1 MQAREDLRWDD
12 VRLFLVLFRGRS
24 LNRAAA
30 ELGVDASTVSRRLSA
45 FEELIDTPLFDRT
58 REGMLPT
65 TAAEEL
71 VPAAEAAES
80 NIREVAKSMLS
91 FEREV
96 EGSVRIT
103 APPGFVELFLAP
115 QLGKL
120 LALHPRLRVEVDTS
134 QQLLDLT
141 RREADIALRT
151 IKPSSG
157 DLVITHFAS
166 SEYRLVATPGYA
178 AELGTLKRW
187 SDARFIA
194 WGKEL
199 SHIPPARWLEKHLEG
214 TEPVFRSSSLP
225 AQVAAA
231 RTGLGVALLP
241 EQMAERF
248 ELTTLSLSRK
258 LGKDAGFPRE
268 DLWLVGHRALR
279 RVPRVDAVW
288 QFLLALVE
296 RKR

>member
-12 VRLFLVLFRGRS
+12 VRLFLVLFRSRS

-30 ELGVDASTVSRRLSA
+30 ELGVDASTVSRRLAA
-45 FEELIDTPLFDRT
+45 FEELVDTPLFDRT

-71 VPAAEAAES
+71 VPAAEAAEN
-80 NIREVAKSMLS
+80 NIRDLAASMLS

-115 QLGKL
+115 QLAVL
-120 LALHPRLRVEVDTS
+120 LGRHPRLRIEIDTS

-151 IKPSSG
+151 VKPSSG

-166 SEYRLVATPGYA
+166 TEYRPAATSDYV

-199 SHIPPARWLEKHLEG
+199 AHIPPARWLERQLDG
-214 TEPVFRSSSLP
+214 TEPVLRTSSLP
-225 AQVAAA
+225 AQVSAA

-241 EQMAERF
+241 ERIAGLFGLEEVRV
-248 ELTTLSLSRK
+248 SRK
-258 LGKDAGFPRE
+258 LGKDARFPRE

-288 QFLLALVE
+288 QFLLELGRA
-296 RKR
+296 R